1 MSGGVALLSSCSN
14 DKLDEPEPEPTDVQG
29 EDNNDTIYI
38 DIMTDDVTSRAGE
51 SESDVVGTTEENY
64 FDPATIHLY
73 PYCDTGSGSPSW
85 VLNWD
90 GFLRE
95 ELEQKE
101 VRKISGG
108 YRIYLDRGYLQGC
121 CYASNYP
128 QCVIV
133 AIANWGSIIP
143 TQEQYKGDPMQLV
156 AAQST
161 LFTYSAAPTDDS
173 ETRDASVYYSDYT
186 PSTTQ
191 AIPMYGALVAQRTDV
206 YNDSFTNLGTLYLYR
221 ALAKIIVKVP
231 TDLQSRFEE
240 KITLNKCYTAGTRG
254 PINLAVG
261 NNPHVISTATTSG
274 VYKNLDSNHINI
286 PGELKTANFS
296 WSQKSVDLSDT
307 PSTIGSVPFNIIKTD
322 DDYKWYQL
330 YVPEFRIKE
339 TAVTTGNSKNTYTP
353 AAVDNYIEFTD
364 KSGNKW
370 KIAFENSKEETF
382 DIIRNHIYVFEVTG
396 IKSTLS
402 LKYTVVDWDERVS
415 GDIHFD

>member
-29 EDNNDTIYI
+29 EDNNDTVYI

-73 PYCDTGSGSPSW
+73 PYCDTTSGTASW
-85 VLNWD
+85 IFNNS
-90 GFLRE
+90 GNFKE
-95 ELEQKE
+95 ELKQLD

-108 YRIYLDRGYLQGC
+108 YRIYLSRDFLKDC
-121 CYASNYP
+121 CKASNFP

-133 AIANWGSIIP
+133 AIANWGDIIP
-143 TQEQYKGDPMQLV
+143 TKDQYKGDPMVLV

-161 LFTYSAAPTDDS
+161 LFTYSAAPTDA
-173 ETRDASVYYSDYT
+173 EATRDVSVFYSDYT
-186 PSTTQ
+186 PSTAQ
-191 AIPMYGALVAQRTDV
+191 PIPMYGALVAQKTDIDDETV
-206 YNDSFTNLGTLYLYR
+206 TNLGTLYLYR

-254 PINLAVG
+254 PLNLAVS
-261 NNPHVISTATTSG
+261 NNPHVISTATSSG

-286 PGELKTANFS
+286 PGELN
-296 WSQKSVDLSDT
+296 KSGLSLSDKGVDLSTT
-307 PSTIGSVPFNIIKTD
+307 PSTLESLPFNILKTD

-330 YVPEFRIKE
+330 YVPEFRIK
-339 TAVTTGNSKNTYTP
+339 TSTITTGNGSNYTP

-370 KIAFENSKEETF
+370 KIAFENSKEEPF

>member
-38 DIMTDDVTSRAGE
+38 DIMTNDVTSRAGE

-73 PYCDTGSGSPSW
+73 PYSDTGSTSASW
-85 VLNWD
+85 LLNISK
-90 GFLRE
+90 E
-95 ELEQKE
+95 ELEQLD

-108 YRIYLDRGYLQGC
+108 YRIYLSRDYLKIC
-121 CYASNYP
+121 CSADNYP
-128 QCVIV
+128 TCAIA
-133 AIANWGSIIP
+133 AIANWGVTP
-143 TQEQYKGDPMQLV
+143 EADDAKGDIMQL
-156 AAQST
+156 ACLQST
-161 LFTYSAAPTDDS
+161 LFKYSAAPTDDS
-173 ETRDASVYYSDYT
+173 EVRDPAVFYSDYT
-186 PSTTQ
+186 PSTTH
-191 AIPMYGALVAQRTDV
+191 AIPMYGILLAQRTDI

-231 TDLQSRFEE
+231 TDLQSQFEE
-240 KITLNKCYTAGTRG
+240 KITLNKCYSTGTSG
-254 PINLAVG
+254 AV
-261 NNPHVISTATTSG
+261 NMVLTKSHVMPTATSAG
-274 VYKNLDSNHINI
+274 IYKNLDSSNVNI
-286 PGELKTANFS
+286 PGELKTTN
-296 WSQKSVDLSDT
+296 LSLGSRTLSST
-307 PSTIGSVPFNIIKTD
+307 PSTLENVPFNIIKTD

-330 YVPEFRIKE
+330 YVPEFRIK
-339 TAVTTGNSKNTYTP
+339 TSTITTGNGSNYTP

-370 KIAFENSKEETF
+370 KLAFENSKEEPF

>member
-1 MSGGVALLSSCSN
+1 
-14 DKLDEPEPEPTDVQG
+14 
-29 EDNNDTIYI
+29 
-38 DIMTDDVTSRAGE
+38 MTDDVTSRAGE

-73 PYCDTGSGSPSW
+73 PYCDTTSGTPSW
-85 VLNWD
+85 IFNNNGNLKA
-90 GFLRE
+90 
-95 ELEQKE
+95 ELTQLE

-108 YRIYLDRGYLQGC
+108 YRIYLSREYLKGC
-121 CYASNYP
+121 CKASNYP

-143 TQEQYKGDPMQLV
+143 TQTEYKGDPIQLV
-156 AAQST
+156 AAKTT
-161 LFTYSAAPTDDS
+161 LFTYSAAPTDAD
-173 ETRDASVYYSDYT
+173 EVRDASVFYSDYT

-191 AIPMYGALVAQRTDV
+191 AIPMYGALSAQKTDIDDESV
-206 YNDSFTNLGTLYLYR
+206 TNLGTLYLYR

-254 PINLAVG
+254 PVYLAVS
-261 NNPHVISTATTSG
+261 NNPHVISTATSSG

-286 PGELKTANFS
+286 PGEINSSGLS
-296 WSQKSVDLSDT
+296 WYQIETDILSTT
-307 PSTIGSVPFNIIKTD
+307 PSTIENLPFNIIKTD
-322 DDYKWYQL
+322 EDYKWYQL
-330 YVPEFRIKE
+330 YVPEFRIKTSTITSGNNNVY
-339 TAVTTGNSKNTYTP
+339 TATG
-353 AAVDNYIEFTD
+353 VDNYIEFTD

-370 KIAFENSKEETF
+370 KLAFENSAGEAF

-415 GDIHFD
+415 GDIHFE